1 MSNYLSKLLEKT
13 SETTTGNGS
22 VDYVSNLL
30 DKLTESIGGNLSS
43 AIAAV
48 LIIVLGW
55 FVAGVL
61 KRISAK
67 LIAKTGIDERLNNSK
82 INLSKFISKLVY
94 FLVMIFVFTLALEKL
109 GMTNVLEPI
118 KNMLNGFTGFLPNI
132 IGAGLVAYIG
142 YMLATIVSELV
153 ELSGNS
159 IKKLVPKLKLPENI
173 DFVTIVKKIVFI
185 FIFIPLLISA
195 FNILN
200 MEAIS
205 EPATSML
212 KDFFKAIPKVLVSS
226 VIIIV
231 FVIGGRF
238 LSELIKDLLNS
249 MNLNNFLNKA
259 GLASITGN
267 TNMVKV
273 IGNIVYF
280 FIILFGLT
288 TAVDKLEFGLLSE
301 ILYTITNYA
310 GKILFGLVILAIG
323 NWISTVAAN
332 NFSKN
337 DNNAFVASIIR
348 VAILSIFLAIGLRTM
363 GIADEIIN
371 LAFGISLGTVAVTII
386 LSFGLGGREA
396 AGKQMDKIL
405 NKFNGKD

>member
-1 MSNYLSKLLEKT
+1 MDYL
-13 SETTTGNGS
+13 
-22 VDYVSNLL
+22 SNLL
-30 DKLTESIGGNLSS
+30 DKLSESIGGNLSS

-48 LIIVLGW
+48 IIVILGW
-55 FVAGVL
+55 FIAGIL
-61 KRISAK
+61 KRLTAK
-67 LIAKTGIDERLNNSK
+67 LIKKTGIDEKLNNDK
-82 INLSKFISKLVY
+82 INLSNFISKLIF

-109 GMTNVLEPI
+109 GMSNVLDPV
-118 KNMLNGFTGFLPNI
+118 KNMLSEFTSFLPNI

-159 IKKLVPKLKLPENI
+159 IRNFTPKLKLPENI
-173 DFVTIVKKIVFI
+173 DFVKIVKKIIFI

-212 KDFFKAIPKVLVSS
+212 KDFFSAIPKVLVAS
-226 VIIIV
+226 IILII

-259 GLASITGN
+259 GLANITGN
-267 TNMVKV
+267 TNLVKI
-273 IGNIVYF
+273 IGNLVYF

-288 TAVDKLEFGLLSE
+288 TALEKLEFNQLTD

-310 GKILFGLVILAIG
+310 GKILFGLVILVIG
-323 NWISTVAAN
+323 NWISTIAAN

-337 DNNAFVASIIR
+337 ENNAFVASIIR
-348 VAILSIFLAIGLRTM
+348 IAIIAIFLAIGLRTM

-371 LAFGISLGTVAVTII
+371 LAFGISLGTVALTII

-396 AGKQMDKIL
+396 AGKQMEKIL
-405 NKFNGKD
+405 SKFNNKK

>member
-1 MSNYLSKLLEKT
+1 MDYL
-13 SETTTGNGS
+13 
-22 VDYVSNLL
+22 SNLL
-30 DKLTESIGGNLSS
+30 DKLSESIGGNLSS

-48 LIIVLGW
+48 IIVILGW
-55 FVAGVL
+55 FIAGIL
-61 KRISAK
+61 KRLTAK
-67 LIAKTGIDERLNNSK
+67 LIKKTGIDEKLNNDK
-82 INLSKFISKLVY
+82 INLSNFISKLIF

-109 GMTNVLEPI
+109 GMSNVLDPV
-118 KNMLNGFTGFLPNI
+118 KNMLSEFTSFLPNI

-159 IKKLVPKLKLPENI
+159 IRNFTPKLKLPENI
-173 DFVTIVKKIVFI
+173 DFVKIVKKIIFI

-212 KDFFKAIPKVLVSS
+212 KDFFSAIPKVLVAS
-226 VIIIV
+226 IILII

-259 GLASITGN
+259 GLANITGN
-267 TNMVKV
+267 TNLVKI
-273 IGNIVYF
+273 IGNLVYF

-288 TAVDKLEFGLLSE
+288 TALEKLEFNQLTD

-310 GKILFGLVILAIG
+310 GKILFGLVILVIG
-323 NWISTVAAN
+323 NWISTIAAN

-337 DNNAFVASIIR
+337 ENNAFVASTIRIAII
-348 VAILSIFLAIGLRTM
+348 AIFLAIGLRTM

-371 LAFGISLGTVAVTII
+371 LAFGISLGTVALTII

-396 AGKQMDKIL
+396 AGKQMEKIL
-405 NKFNGKD
+405 SKFNNKK

>member
-1 MSNYLSKLLEKT
+1 MDYL
-13 SETTTGNGS
+13 
-22 VDYVSNLL
+22 SNLL
-30 DKLTESIGGNLSS
+30 DKLSESIGGNLSS

-48 LIIVLGW
+48 IIVILGW
-55 FVAGVL
+55 FIAGIL
-61 KRISAK
+61 KRLTAK
-67 LIAKTGIDERLNNSK
+67 LIKKTGIDEKLNNDK
-82 INLSKFISKLVY
+82 INLSNFISKLIF

-109 GMTNVLEPI
+109 GMSNVLDPV
-118 KNMLNGFTGFLPNI
+118 KNMLSEFTSFLPNI

-159 IKKLVPKLKLPENI
+159 IRNFTPKLKLPENI
-173 DFVTIVKKIVFI
+173 DFVKIVKKIIFI

-212 KDFFKAIPKVLVSS
+212 KDFFSAIPKVLVAS
-226 VIIIV
+226 IILII

-259 GLASITGN
+259 GLANITGN
-267 TNMVKV
+267 TNLVKI
-273 IGNIVYF
+273 IGNLIYF

-288 TAVDKLEFGLLSE
+288 TALEKLEFNQLTD

-310 GKILFGLVILAIG
+310 GKILFGLVILVIG
-323 NWISTVAAN
+323 NWISTIAAN

-337 DNNAFVASIIR
+337 ENNAFVASTIRIAII
-348 VAILSIFLAIGLRTM
+348 AIFLAIGLRTM

-371 LAFGISLGTVAVTII
+371 LAFGISLGTVALTII

-396 AGKQMDKIL
+396 AGKQMEKIL
-405 NKFNGKD
+405 SKFNNKK

>member
-1 MSNYLSKLLEKT
+1 MDYL
-13 SETTTGNGS
+13 
-22 VDYVSNLL
+22 SNLL
-30 DKLTESIGGNLSS
+30 DKLSESIGGNLSS

-48 LIIVLGW
+48 IIVILGW
-55 FVAGVL
+55 FIAGIL
-61 KRISAK
+61 KRLTAK
-67 LIAKTGIDERLNNSK
+67 LIKKTGIDEKLNNDK
-82 INLSKFISKLVY
+82 INLSNFISKLIF

-109 GMTNVLEPI
+109 GMSNVLDPV
-118 KNMLNGFTGFLPNI
+118 KNMLSEFTSFLPNI
-132 IGAGLVAYIG
+132 IGAGLVSYIG

-159 IKKLVPKLKLPENI
+159 IRNFTPKLKLPENI
-173 DFVTIVKKIVFI
+173 DFVKIVKKIIFI

-212 KDFFKAIPKVLVSS
+212 KDFFSAIPKVLVAS
-226 VIIIV
+226 IILII

-259 GLASITGN
+259 GLANITGN
-267 TNMVKV
+267 TNLVKI
-273 IGNIVYF
+273 IGNLVYF

-288 TAVDKLEFGLLSE
+288 TALEKLEFNQLTD

-310 GKILFGLVILAIG
+310 GKILFGLVILVIG
-323 NWISTVAAN
+323 NWISTIAAN

-337 DNNAFVASIIR
+337 ENNAFVASIIR
-348 VAILSIFLAIGLRTM
+348 IAIIAIFLAIGLRTM

-371 LAFGISLGTVAVTII
+371 LAFGISLGTVALTII

-396 AGKQMDKIL
+396 AGKQMEKIL
-405 NKFNGKD
+405 SKFNYKK

>member
-1 MSNYLSKLLEKT
+1 MDYLSKLLE
-13 SETTTGNGS
+13 
-22 VDYVSNLL
+22 
-30 DKLTESIGGNLSS
+30 KLTESIGGNLSS
-43 AIAAV
+43 AIAAI
-48 LIIVLGW
+48 LIVIIGW
-55 FVAGVL
+55 FIAGIL
-61 KRISAK
+61 KRIVAK
-67 LIAKTGIDERLNNSK
+67 LISKTGVDDKLNNSK
-82 INLSKFISKLVY
+82 ISLSKFISKLIY

-109 GMTNVLEPI
+109 GMSNVLDPI
-118 KNMLNGFTGFLPNI
+118 KNMLDGFTGFLPNI

-142 YMLATIVSELV
+142 YMLATIVAELV
-153 ELSGNS
+153 ELSGDS
-159 IKKLVPKLKLPENI
+159 IQKLIPKLKLPENI
-173 DFVTIVKKIVFI
+173 DFVKIIKKIVFI

-195 FNILN
+195 FKILN

-212 KDFFKAIPKVLVSS
+212 KDFFNAIPKVLVSS
-226 VIIIV
+226 IIIII
-231 FVIGGRF
+231 FVVGGRF

-259 GLASITGN
+259 GLANITGDS
-267 TNMVKV
+267 NMVKI

-288 TAVDKLEFGLLSE
+288 TAMDKLEFSALSE
-301 ILYTITNYA
+301 ILYTITNYG
-310 GKILFGLVILAIG
+310 GKILFGLVILVIG

-337 DNNAFVASIIR
+337 DDNAFVASIIR
-348 VAILSIFLAIGLRTM
+348 VAIISIFLAIGLRTM

-371 LAFGISLGTVAVTII
+371 LAFGISLGTVALTII
-386 LSFGLGGREA
+386 LSFGLGGRDA

-405 NKFNGKD
+405 NKFNKK